1 MTAGQT
7 PGRYRGAVAED
18 RTTSRTSRVERTI
31 AFIDLCG
38 FTEFTDLEGDDRAV
52 AVLSSFRDVVRTIAS
67 ERGVRIAKWLG
78 DGAMLVGVEP
88 EPLMEAIVEIEDR
101 IAASVPLPLRAGVTV
116 GPVMLI
122 DGDDYIGHAVNMASR
137 LCGEAEAHEVL
148 TPADAVSALLVN
160 THAEP
165 VGRREIPGVG
175 EPIEVVRLTARD

>member
-1 MTAGQT
+1 VAAGQT
-7 PGRYRGAVAED
+7 PGRYRDAVAD
-18 RTTSRTSRVERTI
+18 DCTPSRTTRVERTV

-38 FTEFTDLEGDDRAV
+38 FTAFADLEGDDRAV

-78 DGAMLVGVEP
+78 DGAMLVGVEA
-88 EPLMEAIVEIEDR
+88 EPVI
-101 IAASVPLPLRAGVTV
+101 
-116 GPVMLI
+116 LI

-148 TPADAVSALLVN
+148 APADAVSALLVN

-165 VGRREIPGVG
+165 MGRREIPGVG
-175 EPIEVVRLTARD
+175 EPIEVVRLTAHD